1 MNTDM
6 PAVATPPNNGD
17 GNNDGP
23 LMLGKILEK
32 IRRRGS
38 LSLSDTEKMFVTEVF
53 RLAAMH
59 RDPKVVKVRNEI
71 QQAHLE
77 YCWGM
82 TK

>member
-6 PAVATPPNNGD
+6 PATAERPNNGD
-17 GNNDGP
+17 NNDGP

-32 IRRRGS
+32 IKRRGS